1 MTQDA
6 VNPSVVECCIIRKFK
21 LLKTEREVNCT
32 TTYTVNTVRV
42 TPLSLTKKFRD
53 HGREKNKSFARVSL
67 TTPFVKPRQVLSVKV
82 AAILC

>member
-42 TPLSLTKKFRD
+42 TPLSLTKNFRD
-53 HGREKNKSFARVSL
+53 HGREKIKSFARVSL
-67 TTPFVKPRQVLSVKV
+67 TKFLIDQIDKNVTRLPL
-82 AAILC
+82 L